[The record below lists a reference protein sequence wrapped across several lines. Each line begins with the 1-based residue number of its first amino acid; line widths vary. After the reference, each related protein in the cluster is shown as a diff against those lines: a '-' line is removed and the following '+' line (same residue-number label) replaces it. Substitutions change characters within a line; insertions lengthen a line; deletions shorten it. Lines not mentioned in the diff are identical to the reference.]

1 VEQALRASEQ
11 NYREIFNATSD
22 AVLVHDAATGAILDV
37 NQTTLNMFGYSR
49 EELLAL
55 AGEVFRAG
63 ESFSHQEAVRR
74 IRQAFAEGPQVF
86 EWHCWK
92 KNGKLF
98 WTEVALRGTSIG
110 GKERV
115 LAVVRDV
122 SERKQADE
130 ALRISEGR
138 FRSVWEHSIDGM
150 RLTDRAGRILAVNE
164 AFCRLVR
171 LPREKLIGQ
180 LFPVAYEGPGTHE
193 EIEAYQRRFETG
205 TFEPRLTAHLRL
217 WNSEEQDVEISS
229 SFVEP
234 GLQSKALLSL
244 FRDIGERK
252 RAEVRVAAFSHIG
265 QQLSA
270 ATSARQAGEII
281 VAAADQLLGW
291 DACSFALYSV
301 AENAIHRV
309 LSWDTVDGQRLE
321 SIPPQDHAPPSPFTR
336 RVIEE
341 GGQLILKEDPN
352 EMLPGSVTFGN
363 TTRPSASILFVP
375 ARAGAEVVGVLSIQS
390 YTPNG
395 RP

>member
-1 VEQALRASEQ
+1 
-11 NYREIFNATSD
+11 
-22 AVLVHDAATGAILDV
+22 
-37 NQTTLNMFGYSR
+37 MFGYSR

-63 ESFSHQEAVRR
+63 EPFSHQEAVRR

-86 EWHCWK
+86 EWHSRK
-92 KNGKLF
+92 KNGELF

-122 SERKQADE
+122 SERKQTDE
-130 ALRISEGR
+130 ALRVSEDR

-217 WNSEEQDVEISS
+217 
-229 SFVEP
+229 
-234 GLQSKALLSL
+234 
-244 FRDIGERK
+244 
-252 RAEVRVAAFSHIG
+252 
-265 QQLSA
+265 
-270 ATSARQAGEII
+270 
-281 VAAADQLLGW
+281 
-291 DACSFALYSV
+291 
-301 AENAIHRV
+301 
-309 LSWDTVDGQRLE
+309 
-321 SIPPQDHAPPSPFTR
+321 
-336 RVIEE
+336 
-341 GGQLILKEDPN
+341 
-352 EMLPGSVTFGN
+352 
-363 TTRPSASILFVP
+363 
-375 ARAGAEVVGVLSIQS
+375 
-390 YTPNG
+390 
-395 RP
+395 